1 MEQNEAII
9 TQYNLSAGKE
19 IIFLIYKYN
28 VSYWSNSIP
37 QLEKKPKNWNIPILP
52 IYYKESKRDLSAVQE
67 EMKISKR
74 KVICYS

>member
-28 VSYWSNSIP
+28 VSYWS
-37 QLEKKPKNWNIPILP
+37 
-52 IYYKESKRDLSAVQE
+52 
-67 EMKISKR
+67 
-74 KVICYS
+74 